1 MLALRA
7 SVPRQSHLGRLPGRA
22 LYVGVLS
29 FRRSIHMPP
38 VQTKHHS
45 TIKDIRNIGIIAHVD
60 AGKTTTTERMLYYSG
75 VTRRVGDVD
84 AGNTVT
90 DFLDLERERGITIQS
105 AAITFNWPLP
115 EDCQPGKPPKTINLI
130 DTPGHQD
137 FRFEVDRC
145 LPVLDG
151 AVCIID
157 SVKGVEAH
165 TERVWASAHEHKI
178 PRIVFV
184 NKLDRDGASFRKSVL
199 EIGSRLG
206 GWPLVCQ
213 IPWWEGD
220 QFVGVVDIINRVGYR
235 WKAERQKT
243 KYEFAELQEVLS
255 GNPLLA
261 EIETAREK
269 LIEGVAEW
277 DEAIMDLFVDDPTKI
292 TSEML
297 KEAVRNVIRSGDG
310 NAIPVL
316 AGASF
321 RHIGVEP
328 LMDAIVDYL
337 PSPDERPELEVRVG
351 ANKQELQKLLDN
363 TNKHNKKASHG
374 QVAAVASV
382 FKVFHHPKEGTLSFV
397 RVYHGDLHRNSST
410 WNTHIQQSE
419 KPFGLVQISA
429 EKTEDVQHL
438 GTGQIGAIKGLKKAR
453 TGDTLLAS
461 VGNKQVP
468 DSLKHVHIRPPE
480 IPPAVAF
487 LAIDPQG
494 MTAAKELEI
503 ALDNASREDPS
514 LRWTR
519 DEKTEQFILQGMGKL
534 HLDIAVHNLK
544 QNPKVQADFGPIEVD
559 YKECITA
566 PIGPHHVTYD
576 RVVASKSGR
585 VSCSATLEPLE
596 EHHRQAALEPTVERD
611 GNMIHVIID
620 LPEEGYFP
628 SFDPEEARQQLINGV
643 VAALARGPRRGSP
656 VQGCHI
662 TINVDATEVENP
674 SGGHFTGAASRAVR
688 EALREAHT
696 TRQAVGVMEPV
707 MLVHISCPE
716 AAAGMVQHDI
726 SSGAGGHVLE
736 INDKSAESSSTIDVS
751 RIYAPP
757 DPYDSVA
764 SLRGKK
770 SMARTVEI
778 VAKVPFKEVLNFDEH
793 LRGKTGGRHSMT
805 MAFDSF
811 DRVVGSREKAL

>member
-7 SVPRQSHLGRLPGRA
+7 PLPKQGRLGRLPKRA

-29 FRRSIHMPP
+29 FSRSLQDPS
-38 VQTKHHS
+38 VQAKHRS
-45 TIKDIRNIGIIAHVD
+45 SIKDIRNIGIIAHVD

-84 AGNTVT
+84 SGNTVT
-90 DFLDLERERGITIQS
+90 DFLELERERGITIQS
-105 AAITFNWPLP
+105 AAITYNWPLP
-115 EDCQPGKPPKTINLI
+115 DECENGSHPKTINLI

-165 TERVWASAHEHKI
+165 TERVWSSAQDHKI

-184 NKLDRDGASFRKSVL
+184 NKLDREGASFRKSVL
-199 EIGSRLG
+199 DIGSRLN

-220 QFVGVVDIINRVGYR
+220 VFVGVIDVIDRVGYR
-235 WKAERQKT
+235 WKSEKQKT
-243 KYEFAELQEVLS
+243 KYEFAELQDVLR
-255 GNPLLA
+255 GNPLLE
-261 EIETAREK
+261 EIETARER
-269 LIEGVAEW
+269 LIEGLAEW
-277 DEAIMDLFVDDPTKI
+277 DEGIMDLFADDSGKI
-292 TSEML
+292 TNRML
-297 KEAVRNVIRSGDG
+297 KNGVRNAIRSGDG
-310 NAIPVL
+310 NVIPVF

-351 ANKQELQKLLDN
+351 TNKQQLTKLLKD
-363 TNKHNKKASHG
+363 TASKKSNHAR
-374 QVAAVASV
+374 VAAVASV
-382 FKVFHHPKEGTLSFV
+382 FKVFNHPKEGILSFV
-397 RVYHGDLHRNSST
+397 RVYHGELHRNSST
-410 WNTHIQQSE
+410 WNTHGQVSE
-419 KPFGLVQISA
+419 KPFGLLQISA
-429 EKTEDVQHL
+429 NKTEEVQHL
-438 GTGQIGAIKGLKKAR
+438 ATGQIGAIKGLRKAR
-453 TGDTLLAS
+453 TGDTLLTT
-461 VGNKQVP
+461 VGQKQVS
-468 DSLKHVHIRPPE
+468 DGLKHVLIRPPE

-494 MTAAKELEI
+494 HTAAKELEV

-514 LRWTR
+514 LRWSR

-544 QNPKVQADFGPIEVD
+544 QNPKVQAEFGPIEVD
-559 YKECITA
+559 YKECLTS
-566 PIGPHHVTYD
+566 PVGPHRVTFD
-576 RVVASKSGR
+576 RVVANRAGK

-596 EHHRQAALEPTVERD
+596 DHHRQSALEPTVERD
-611 GNMIHVIID
+611 GNMIHILIN
-620 LPEEGYFP
+620 LPEDGSP
-628 SFDPEEARQQLINGV
+628 ASFDPEEARQQLLNGV
-643 VAALARGPRRGSP
+643 VAAVARGPRRGSP
-656 VQGCHI
+656 VQGVHVTI
-662 TINVDATEVENP
+662 TLDAADAESP

-688 EALREAHT
+688 EALREAHAA
-696 TRQAVGVMEPV
+696 RQAVGVLEPV

-736 INDKSAESSSTIDVS
+736 VNDKSAESSSRIDVS

-770 SMARTVEI
+770 NLARTVEI
-778 VAKVPFKEVLNFDEH
+778 VAKVPFKEVLSFDEQ

-811 DRVVGSREKAL
+811 DRVVGARDKAL

>member
-1 MLALRA
+1 MYC
-7 SVPRQSHLGRLPGRA
+7 RL
-22 LYVGVLS
+22 
-29 FRRSIHMPP
+29 
-38 VQTKHHS
+38 
-45 TIKDIRNIGIIAHVD
+45 
-60 AGKTTTTERMLYYSG
+60 
-75 VTRRVGDVD
+75 
-84 AGNTVT
+84 T

-115 EDCQPGKPPKTINLI
+115 QDCPPGTASKTINLI

-165 TERVWASAHEHKI
+165 TERVWASAHDHKI
-178 PRIVFV
+178 PRIIFV

-199 EIGSRLG
+199 EIASRLN

-213 IPWWEGD
+213 IPWWDGD
-220 QFVGVVDIINRVGYR
+220 QFVGVIDIIDRVGYR
-235 WKAERQKT
+235 WKTEKQKT
-243 KYEFAELQEVLS
+243 KYRPTELQDELS
-255 GNPLLA
+255 GSQLLD
-261 EIETAREK
+261 EVETARER
-269 LIEGVAEW
+269 LIEALAEW
-277 DEAIMDLFVDDPTKI
+277 DEAIMDLFADDPSKI
-292 TSEML
+292 TGKML
-297 KEAVRNVIRSGDG
+297 KDSVRRAIRSGDG
-310 NAIPVL
+310 TIIPVL

-337 PSPDERPELEVRVG
+337 PSPDERPDLEVRAG
-351 ANKQELQKLLDN
+351 PTKKSLAKLLEQNPD
-363 TNKHNKKASHG
+363 KKSGHSR
-374 QVAAVASV
+374 VAAVASV
-382 FKVFHHPKEGTLSFV
+382 FKVFNHPKEGVLSFV
-397 RVYHGDLHRNSST
+397 RVYSGELHRNSST
-410 WNTHIQQSE
+410 WNTHSQLAE
-419 KPFGLVQISA
+419 RPFGLLQISA
-429 EKTEDVQHL
+429 AKAEDVQHL
-438 GTGQIGAIKGLKKAR
+438 ATGQIGAIKGLKKAR
-453 TGDTLLAS
+453 TGDTLIAA
-461 VGNKQVP
+461 VAQQQVP
-468 DSLKHVHIRPPE
+468 DAFKHVQIRPPD

-487 LAIDPQG
+487 LAIDPHG
-494 MTAAKELEI
+494 NTAAKELET

-514 LRWTR
+514 LRWSR

-534 HLDIAVHNLK
+534 HLDIAVYNLK

-559 YKECITA
+559 YKECLTS
-566 PIGPHHVTYD
+566 PIGPHHVTFD
-576 RVVASKSGR
+576 RVVASKAGK
-585 VSCSATLEPLE
+585 VSCSVTLEPLE
-596 EHHRQAALEPTVERD
+596 DHHRQAPLEPSVERD
-611 GNMIHVIID
+611 GNIFHVMIE
-620 LPEEGYFP
+620 LPSEDAIL
-628 SFDPEEARQQLINGV
+628 SFDPEEARQQLINGA
-643 VAALARGPRRGSP
+643 VAAVARGPRRGSP

-662 TINVDATEVENP
+662 TITVDASSVESP

-688 EALREAHT
+688 EALREAHIN
-696 TRQAVGVMEPV
+696 RQAVGVLEPV

-736 INDKSAESSSTIDVS
+736 VNDKSAESSSRIDVS
-751 RIYAPP
+751 TVYAPP
-757 DPYDSVA
+757 DPYESVA

-778 VAKVPFKEVLNFDEH
+778 VAKVPFKEVLNFDEQ